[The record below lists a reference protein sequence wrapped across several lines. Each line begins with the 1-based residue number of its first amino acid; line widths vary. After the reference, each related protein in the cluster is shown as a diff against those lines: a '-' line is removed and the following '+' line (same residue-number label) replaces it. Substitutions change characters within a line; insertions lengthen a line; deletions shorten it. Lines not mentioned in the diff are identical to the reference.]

1 MKSYLH
7 IIYFFALTLLSACGM
22 NDKNDNQQTKSSKNQ
37 NTYNNICT
45 KSVDIIFERAL
56 ASTKLTD
63 ESKKL
68 DSEIKN
74 IYSSYYFH
82 KDQKFAEGVA
92 INILGKTKAFHE
104 ISLPSFRDRLY
115 SDCKYNIQNSNPSS
129 FEKNIIFFNSNIQ
142 ELKAELNKE
151 YSKINTTNFTNDS
164 QFNTFK
170 KHIHSKIILTLNEL
184 NEVK

>member
-1 MKSYLH
+1 MKLYIH
-7 IIYFFALTLLSACGM
+7 IVYFFALPIISACGK
-22 NDKNDNQQTKSSKNQ
+22 NEKNDNQQSKLSKNHII
-37 NTYNNICT
+37 YNNICN

-56 ASTKLTD
+56 ASAKLAD

-92 INILGKTKAFHE
+92 LNILGKTKTFHE
-104 ISLPSFRDRLY
+104 ISLPRFRDRLY
-115 SDCKYNIQNSNPSS
+115 SDCKNNIQNSNPSS
-129 FEKNIIFFNSNIQ
+129 FEKNINFFNSNIQ
-142 ELKAELNKE
+142 ELKAALNKE

-164 QFNTFK
+164 QFSTFK
-170 KHIHSKIILTLNEL
+170 KHIYSKIILTLNEL